1 MNENKSA
8 ISQANSYLEIGEFWD
23 NHDVTDYWE
32 QTKPVNFEVEIQS
45 EGRYCAIEPT
55 LVTKIRKIA
64 WQKGISMETLVNLWL
79 QEKLA
84 HEI

>member
-1 MNENKSA
+1 MNENNSA

-23 NHDVTDYWE
+23 KHDVTDYWE
-32 QTKPVNFEVEIQS
+32 QTKPVNFEVDIQS
-45 EGRYCAIEPT
+45 ESRYCAIEPT
-55 LVTKIRKIA
+55 LVTKISKIA
-64 WQKGISMETLVNLWL
+64 WQKGVSMETLVNIWL

>member
-1 MNENKSA
+1 MNENKSS

-32 QTKPVNFEVEIQS
+32 QTKPVDFEVDIQA

-55 LVTKIRKIA
+55 LVTKISKIA
-64 WQKGISMETLVNLWL
+64 WQKGVSMETLVNLWL